1 MESLKLSVKALCLL
15 STAVSVLSLMVKGKA
30 LAGQLRFLLSLLFAV
45 GMASAFVQIEVPAD
59 LEAAARDALTFHTR
73 AAEET
78 ILHETAEKTAAI
90 LRQKLQ
96 EAGVNCTELSVDV
109 HRDEDGCISI
119 TKVYAACDDLAA
131 ANTVLA
137 DLLGEEVECSAAQ
150 ILTEAQP

>member
-15 STAVSVLSLMVKGKA
+15 SAAVSVLSLMIKGKA

-45 GMASAFVQIEVPAD
+45 GMASAFLQIELPAD
-59 LEAAARDALTFHTR
+59 LEATARDALTFHTQ

-90 LRQKLQ
+90 LRQEL
-96 EAGVNCTELSVDV
+96 ENAGISCTELSVDV
-109 HRDEDGCISI
+109 HRDEDGRISI
-119 TKVYAACDDLAA
+119 TKVCAECDDLAA
-131 ANTVLA
+131 ANKLLA